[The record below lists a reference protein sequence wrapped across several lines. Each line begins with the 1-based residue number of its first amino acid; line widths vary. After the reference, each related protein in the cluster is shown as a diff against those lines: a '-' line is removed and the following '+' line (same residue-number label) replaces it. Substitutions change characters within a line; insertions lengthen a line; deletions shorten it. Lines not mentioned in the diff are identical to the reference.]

1 MRAGKVVKPE
11 GARAAGSEGRGG
23 DWARARMREEGPKA
37 ADRQAAGRLGKALA
51 GGAAWISPGRR
62 RVLRGLPRRPTRRPN
77 SPESANPTQ
86 APEYTGT
93 LHNPLCS
100 PSKGYPNPLRRRLV
114 ALFVEFI
121 LALLFAGTLLLTRKF
136 LIIKK
141 SGPFNYSL
149 QPIDELPPFLGMPDT
164 FPGRWEL
171 AFVPSKSV
179 VVKGII
185 ELMKRDLHYNFSV
198 QGFSSERD
206 FEEYVKQK
214 NNAKKVLVAIIFDH
228 EFQNSD
234 DPLPFKVKY
243 FLRFSS
249 FQRNKY
255 VGFLRTEGWQ
265 TGVLFP
271 PFPSLGPRS
280 ERNSNGGRPGYITEG
295 FLVMQHALDQAI
307 MKYYNHTATQKLFQ
321 DVTVFVQRFPYPEYS
336 HDYFFTF
343 FDIFTPL
350 VILFIFSMNHLTLI
364 QSIVWE
370 KEKRLKEYLLVSG
383 LSNWM
388 LWAAY
393 FFTFLSL
400 YSFIILLL
408 CMIFFVKIEPVP
420 VVQYSDPSLV
430 FVFLLCFAIA
440 TIFFSFMVSTFFN
453 KAHFAVS
460 VGGFIYFAT
469 YFPIVTV
476 STNFVQMTFTQ
487 KLASCL
493 SLNIAMALGTKF
505 LVKAEMEKI
514 GIKWSNIFSSPK
526 MENFDF
532 AHVLG
537 MFLFDAFLYGLVAWY
552 IEAVFPG
559 EYGVPKPW
567 NFFLLRSHWFGET
580 PEEKK
585 ETRQF
590 YETNGSKYFE
600 AEPANLVAGIQIK
613 HLCKEF
619 RVQNTTKIAVKDLSL
634 NLYVGQ
640 ITVLLGHNGA
650 GKSTT
655 LSILS
660 GLYPATS
667 GEVYING
674 YDISQQMVQIR
685 KNLGLCP
692 QQNLLFDYLTVSEH
706 LYFYCVVKGMP
717 RKARL
722 TEIDHMLA
730 AFNLLDKRNA
740 FSCSLSGGMKR
751 RLSMIIALIGGSKVV
766 ILDEPTSGM
775 DPASRRATW
784 DILQQYKQDR
794 TILLTTH
801 YMDEADFLGD
811 RIAIMVKGSLRCCGS
826 SVFLKKIYGVG
837 YHIVMVKEAH
847 CNVEEISKLLQ
858 YHIPTATLEKNV
870 NNEVSFV
877 LPKEYTHSFEDLF
890 TDLEKRRYEL
900 GISSFG
906 VSITTMEEVFF
917 RVSNLED
924 SQADIQATQTLP
936 PFVMS
941 EVSVKNQNRNMSSNC
956 STMNESPAIMFNT
969 GYSLYHQQFCA
980 LFIKRAMFSWR
991 NWKLI
996 LLQILALLGSFTF
1009 LSGANKFLHEKDEK
1023 ARQMDLDQYG
1033 QTIVPLSISGNSNL
1047 TLIFLKH
1054 LRSVLESHQ
1063 HTLKEVQGDL
1073 LKYLM
1078 ENEDCIHL
1086 CIVAFSIEVK
1096 TNKIILTG
1104 LFNNQAY
1111 HSPSLTLAILDNILL
1126 MTIAGSNA
1134 SITVFN
1140 KPQPHS
1146 EVKKRSETLS
1156 DGFQVALNIHFGM
1169 ALLISGF
1176 CLLTV
1181 TERVT
1186 KAKHI
1191 QFLSGVYVPVYWLSA
1206 LLWDFIIFFI
1216 TCCLLL
1222 VTFKFCQLDIYIMD
1236 YHFLD
1241 TMLIFTL
1248 YGWSAIPLMYLLSF
1262 LFTRSTS
1269 AYIKLVLFNYLSG
1282 IFSLL
1287 IDATLQFEVQHK
1299 MSRTTRAFILDSLL
1313 LFPNYNLAKC
1323 ISDYFT
1329 FYQIKKWCSGNKPP
1343 TYINCS
1349 KENTAKNIYS
1359 LEEKMI
1365 GKYVIMM
1372 SITGFICLLFI
1383 FFLDT
1388 NLWKL
1393 RTFFNQYIY
1402 FGIYK
1407 TFRKE
1412 KVSKELSGESDDE
1425 DVQNERQRILGQPQE
1440 FLDSTVLIKELTK
1453 IYFKYPVILAV
1464 KNISVTIQRGEC
1476 FGLLGFNGAG
1486 KTTTFKILTGEE
1498 TVTSGDVFIEHVSI
1512 TKSLQKVKS
1521 RVGYCPQSDALLE
1534 YMTGREIMIM
1544 CARLW
1549 GVSEPQIQ
1557 LYVNKW
1563 LSSMQLEPHADKLIR
1578 TYSGGTKRRLST
1590 AIALMGKTSVVLLD
1604 EPSTGMDPVAR
1615 RLLWDIVTW
1624 TRESG
1629 KAIII
1634 TSHRMEE
1641 CDAFCTRLAIM
1652 VQGKFLCLG
1661 SPQHLKNKF
1670 GNIYILKVKVKI
1682 DAQEDKLDG
1691 IKYFITLTFP
1701 GSVLKQENQGILTYY
1716 IPSKDNSWGKVFG
1729 ILEDAKEQF
1738 NLEDYSISQITLEQ
1752 IFLAFGT
1759 PENTEGD
1766 YKERVN
1772 DAKCPPHLLRAAAR

>member
-1 MRAGKVVKPE
+1 MDFSWFYKF
-11 GARAAGSEGRGG
+11 
-23 DWARARMREEGPKA
+23 M
-37 ADRQAAGRLGKALA
+37 ALL
-51 GGAAWISPGRR
+51 WKNFI
-62 RVLRGLPRRPTRRPN
+62 L
-77 SPESANPTQ
+77 
-86 APEYTGT
+86 
-93 LHNPLCS
+93 
-100 PSKGYPNPLRRRLV
+100 KRRRLM
-114 ALFVEFI
+114 ALFMEFVLTLI
-121 LALLFAGTLLLTRKF
+121 FAGTLLLTRKL
-136 LIIKK
+136 LIIRNY
-141 SGPFNYSL
+141 GPFNYSL
-149 QPIDELPPFLGMPDT
+149 QPVDELPAFLEVPMI
-164 FPGRWEL
+164 FPGAWEL

-179 VVKGII
+179 VVKGIV
-185 ELMKRDLHYNFSV
+185 ELVKRDLQYNFSV
-198 QGFSSERD
+198 QGFSSERK
-206 FEEYVKQK
+206 FEEYVKQE
-214 NNAKKVLVAIIFDH
+214 NNSKKVLVGIIFDH
-228 EFQNSD
+228 KFQNSN

-243 FLRFSS
+243 SLRFSG

-255 VGFLRTEGWQ
+255 VSFFRTGGWE

-271 PFPSLGPRS
+271 TFPSLGPRS
-280 ERNSNGGRPGYITEG
+280 ERNSNGGPPGYITEG
-295 FLVMQHALDQAI
+295 FLVMQHALDRAI
-307 MKYYNHTATQKLFQ
+307 MKYYNHTATRKLFQ
-321 DVTVFVQRFPYPEYS
+321 DVTVFVQRFPYPAYS

-343 FDIFTPL
+343 FGIFIPL
-350 VILFIFSMNHLTLI
+350 VILFIFSMNHLTLT
-364 QSIVWE
+364 QAIVWE
-370 KEKRLKEYLLVSG
+370 KENRLKEYLLMIG
-383 LSNWM
+383 LNNWM
-388 LWAAY
+388 LWAAC

-400 YSFIILLL
+400 YSVIILLM
-408 CMIFFVKIEPVP
+408 CMIFFVKIDPAP
-420 VVQYSDPSLV
+420 IIQYSDPSLI
-430 FVFLLCFAIA
+430 FIFLLCFAIA

-469 YFPIVTV
+469 YFPFATI
-476 STNFVQMTFTQ
+476 STNFGQMTFTQ

-493 SLNIAMALGTKF
+493 SSNIAMALGTKF

-514 GIKWSNIFSSPK
+514 GIKWSNIISPPK
-526 MENFDF
+526 MEDFDF
-532 AHVLG
+532 IHVLG

-559 EYGVPKPW
+559 EYGIPKPW

-580 PEEKK
+580 PERKK

-590 YETNGSKYFE
+590 YETNESKYFE
-600 AEPANLVAGIQIK
+600 AEPTNLVAGIQIK
-613 HLCKEF
+613 HLYKEF
-619 RVQNTTKIAVKDLSL
+619 QVQNTTKIALKDLSL
-634 NLYVGQ
+634 NLYMGQ

-667 GEVYING
+667 GEAYING
-674 YDISQQMVQIR
+674 YNISQQMVHIR
-685 KNLGLCP
+685 KSLGVCP

-706 LYFYCVVKGMP
+706 LYFYCVVKGIP
-717 RKARL
+717 QKTRL
-722 TEIDHMLA
+722 METDHMLA
-730 AFNLLDKRNA
+730 AFNLLDKHNA
-740 FSCSLSGGMKR
+740 FSHSLSGGMKR

-784 DILQQYKQDR
+784 EVLQQYKENR

-801 YMDEADFLGD
+801 YMDEADILGD

-826 SVFLKKIYGVG
+826 SVFLKRIYGVG

-847 CNVEEISKLLQ
+847 CNVEEIFKLLQ
-858 YHIPTATLEKNV
+858 YYIPTATLEKNV
-870 NNEVSFV
+870 SNEVSFI
-877 LPKEYTHSFEDLF
+877 LPKEYTHSFEALF

-900 GISSFG
+900 GIASFG
-906 VSITTMEEVFF
+906 ASVTTMEEVFF
-917 RVSNLED
+917 RVSNMED
-924 SQADIQATQTLP
+924 SQTDIQATQTLP
-936 PFVMS
+936 LSVMS
-941 EVSVKNQNRNMSSNC
+941 EVSIKNQNRNMSNNKRADYS
-956 STMNESPAIMFNT
+956 SMNENPAIMFNT
-969 GYSLYHQQFCA
+969 GYSLYHQQFWA
-980 LFIKRAMFSWR
+980 MFIKRAMFSWR

-996 LLQILALLGSFTF
+996 LLQMLALLGSFIF
-1009 LSGANKFLHEKDEK
+1009 LSEADKLSYNINEK
-1023 ARQMDLDQYG
+1023 AREMNLDQYG
-1033 QTIVPLSISGNSNL
+1033 RTIVPLYISGNSSL
-1047 TLIFLKH
+1047 ALIFLKH
-1054 LRSVLESHQ
+1054 LRSILESDK

-1096 TNKIILTG
+1096 TNKIILTA

-1111 HSPSLTLAILDNILL
+1111 HSPSLALAILDNILF
-1126 MTIAGSNA
+1126 MTVAGSNA
-1134 SITVFN
+1134 SITIFN
-1140 KPQPHS
+1140 KPQPYS
-1146 EVKKRSETLS
+1146 KPKKQSGTLS
-1156 DGFQVALNIHFGM
+1156 DGLQVALNLHFGM
-1169 ALLISGF
+1169 TLLISGF

-1181 TERVT
+1181 TEQVT

-1191 QFLSGVYVPVYWLSA
+1191 QFLSGVYIPVYWLSA
-1206 LLWDFIIFFI
+1206 LLWDFILFFI

-1222 VTFKFCQLDIYIMD
+1222 GAFKFCQLDIYITD

-1241 TMLIFTL
+1241 TMLIFML

-1262 LFTRSTS
+1262 LFTKSTS

-1282 IFSLL
+1282 IFSTL
-1287 IDATLQFEVQHK
+1287 IDATLQFGKEVQHRI
-1299 MSRTTRAFILDSLL
+1299 SRATRDFILNSLL
-1313 LFPNYNLAKC
+1313 FFPNYNLAKC
-1323 ISDYFT
+1323 INDYFT

-1343 TYINCS
+1343 VYLNCS
-1349 KENTAKNIYS
+1349 TENIAKNVYS

-1365 GKYVIMM
+1365 GKYMIIM
-1372 SITGFICLLFI
+1372 SIIGFIYLLFL

-1388 NLWKL
+1388 TLWKL
-1393 RTFFNQYIY
+1393 RTFFNQYVY

-1407 TFRKE
+1407 TFKKR

-1425 DVQNERQRILGQPQE
+1425 DVQNERQRILGQPQKE
-1440 FLDSTVLIKELTK
+1440 LDSTVLIKELTK
-1453 IYFKYPVILAV
+1453 IYFKYPVVLAV

-1498 TVTSGDVFIEHVSI
+1498 TVTTGDVFIEHFSI

-1544 CARLW
+1544 YARSW

-1557 LYVNKW
+1557 LYVNRW
-1563 LSSMQLEPHADKLIR
+1563 LSSMQLEPHADKLIG

-1590 AIALMGKTSVVLLD
+1590 AIALMGKSSVILLD
-1604 EPSTGMDPVAR
+1604 EPSAGMDPEAR
-1615 RLLWDIVTW
+1615 RLLWDAVTR

-1670 GNIYILKVKVKI
+1670 GNIYILKVKVKN
-1682 DAQEDKLDG
+1682 DVQDKLEDL
-1691 IKYFITLTFP
+1691 KYFITLTFP
-1701 GSVLKQENQGILTYY
+1701 GSALKQENQGILTYY
-1716 IPSKDNSWGKVFG
+1716 IPSKDSSWGKVFG
-1729 ILEDAKEQF
+1729 ILEEAKEQF
-1738 NLEDYSISQITLEQ
+1738 HLEDYSISQITLEQ
-1752 IFLAFGT
+1752 VFLNFAN

-1766 YKERVN
+1766 YNEKKERRRRNEGERETECSFSGLVRAHGVSHQPHEKSDHSRDSWADEQTSRDN
-1772 DAKCPPHLLRAAAR
+1772 CCPVARQKEFMKLLYFDMFVQSFCILNWIL

>member
-1 MRAGKVVKPE
+1 MDFLWFYKFVALLWKNFILKR
-11 GARAAGSEGRGG
+11 
-23 DWARARMREEGPKA
+23 
-37 ADRQAAGRLGKALA
+37 RQ
-51 GGAAWISPGRR
+51 
-62 RVLRGLPRRPTRRPN
+62 
-77 SPESANPTQ
+77 
-86 APEYTGT
+86 
-93 LHNPLCS
+93 
-100 PSKGYPNPLRRRLV
+100 LV
-114 ALFVEFI
+114 ALIVEII
-121 LALLFAGTLLLTRKF
+121 LTLLFASTLLLTRKS

-149 QPIDELPPFLGMPDT
+149 QPVDELPALLEMAIT
-164 FPGRWEL
+164 FPGQWEL

-179 VVKGII
+179 VVKNII
-185 ELMKRDLHYNFSV
+185 ELVKRDLHYNFSV

-206 FEEYVKQK
+206 FEKYVKQE
-214 NNAKKVLVAIIFDH
+214 NNSKKVLVAIIFDH
-228 EFQNSD
+228 EFQNSN

-255 VGFLRTEGWQ
+255 VTFFRTDGWE

-271 PFPSLGPRS
+271 PFPSAGPRS
-280 ERNSNGGRPGYITEG
+280 QSNSNGGQPGYITEG
-295 FLVMQHALDQAI
+295 FLAMQHAVDQAI

-343 FDIFTPL
+343 FGIVIPL

-370 KEKRLKEYLLVSG
+370 KEKRLKEYLLMIG

-400 YSFIILLL
+400 YSVIILLM
-408 CMIFFVKIEPVP
+408 CIIFFAKIEPVP
-420 VVQYSDPSLV
+420 VIQHSDPSLV

-469 YFPIVTV
+469 YFPFATV
-476 STNFVQMTFTQ
+476 STNFAQMTFTQ

-493 SLNIAMALGTKF
+493 SSNIAMALGTKF

-532 AHVLG
+532 THVLG

-590 YETNGSKYFE
+590 YETNESKYFE
-600 AEPANLVAGIQIK
+600 AEPTDLVAGIQIK

-619 RVQNTTKIAVKDLSL
+619 RVQNTTKIAIKDLSL

-667 GEVYING
+667 GEAYING

-685 KNLGLCP
+685 KSLGLCP
-692 QQNLLFDYLTVSEH
+692 QQNLLFNYLTVSEH
-706 LYFYCVVKGMP
+706 LYFYCVVKGIP
-717 RKARL
+717 RKTRL
-722 TEIDHMLA
+722 LEIDHMLA
-730 AFNLLDKRNA
+730 AFNLLDKRNE

-751 RLSMIIALIGGSKVV
+751 RLSMIIALLGGSKVV

-784 DILQQYKQDR
+784 DVLQQYKQDR

-811 RIAIMVKGSLRCCGS
+811 RIAIMVEGSLRCCGS

-858 YHIPTATLEKNV
+858 YYIPTATLEKNV
-870 NNEVSFV
+870 NKEVSFI
-877 LPKEYTHSFEDLF
+877 LPKEYTHSFEALF
-890 TDLEKRRYEL
+890 TDLEKRQYDL
-900 GISSFG
+900 GIASFG
-906 VSITTMEEVFF
+906 ASITTMEEVFF

-924 SQADIQATQTLP
+924 SQTGIQATQTP
-936 PFVMS
+936 PPSVMS
-941 EVSVKNQNRNMSSNC
+941 EVSVKNQNWSMPSNF
-956 STMNESPAIMFNT
+956 STMNEIPAIMFNT
-969 GYSLYHQQFCA
+969 GYSLYHQQFRA

-1009 LSGANKFLHEKDEK
+1009 LSKADKFLHNNDEK
-1023 ARQMDLDQYG
+1023 PRQMDLDQYG
-1033 QTIVPLSISGNSNL
+1033 RTIVPFSVSGNSNL

-1054 LRSVLESHQ
+1054 LRSMLESHK

-1140 KPQPHS
+1140 KPQPHFKD
-1146 EVKKRSETLS
+1146 KKQSGTLS
-1156 DGFQVALNIHFGM
+1156 DGVQVALYIHFGM

-1176 CLLTV
+1176 SLLTV

-1191 QFLSGVYVPVYWLSA
+1191 QLLSGVSVPVYWFSA

-1222 VTFKFCQLDIYIMD
+1222 GAFKFCQLDIYITD
-1236 YHFLD
+1236 YRFLD
-1241 TMLIFTL
+1241 TMLIFML
-1248 YGWSAIPLMYLLSF
+1248 YGWSAIPLTYLLSF

-1287 IDATLQFEVQHK
+1287 IDVTLQFEVQHK
-1299 MSRTTRAFILDSLL
+1299 MSKTTRAFILNSLL

-1329 FYQIKKWCSGNKPP
+1329 FHLIKKWCSGNKPP
-1343 TYINCS
+1343 IYLNCS
-1349 KENTAKNIYS
+1349 KERTAKNIYS

-1365 GKYVIMM
+1365 GKYMIIM
-1372 SITGFICLLFI
+1372 SITGYICLLFI

-1388 NLWKL
+1388 TLWKI

-1407 TFRKE
+1407 TFRKG

-1425 DVQNERQRILGQPQE
+1425 DIQNERQRILGQPQGL
-1440 FLDSTVLIKELTK
+1440 LDSPVIIKELTK

-1476 FGLLGFNGAG
+1476 FALLGFNGAG

-1498 TVTSGDVFIEHVSI
+1498 TVTSGDVFIEHFSI
-1512 TKSLQKVKS
+1512 TKSLPKVKS
-1521 RVGYCPQSDALLE
+1521 RVGYCPQYDALLE

-1557 LYVNKW
+1557 LYVNRW
-1563 LSSMQLEPHADKLIR
+1563 LSSMQLEAHADKLIR

-1590 AIALMGKTSVVLLD
+1590 AIALMGKTSVILLD

-1615 RLLWDIVTW
+1615 HLLWNAVTW
-1624 TRESG
+1624 TCESG

-1634 TSHRMEE
+1634 TSHRLEE

-1682 DAQEDKLDG
+1682 DAQKGKLDG
-1691 IKYFITLTFP
+1691 LKYFITLTFP
-1701 GSVLKQENQGILTYY
+1701 DSVLKQENQGILTYY
-1716 IPSKDNSWGKVFG
+1716 IPSKDKSWGKVFG

-1752 IFLAFGT
+1752 IFLAFAS
-1759 PENTEGD
+1759 PENTEEG
-1766 YKERVN
+1766 K
-1772 DAKCPPHLLRAAAR
+1772 KKK

>member
-1 MRAGKVVKPE
+1 MDFLWCYKF
-11 GARAAGSEGRGG
+11 
-23 DWARARMREEGPKA
+23 M
-37 ADRQAAGRLGKALA
+37 
-51 GGAAWISPGRR
+51 
-62 RVLRGLPRRPTRRPN
+62 GLLWKN
-77 SPESANPTQ
+77 FI
-86 APEYTGT
+86 
-93 LHNPLCS
+93 L
-100 PSKGYPNPLRRRLV
+100 KRRRLV

-393 FFTFLSL
+393 FFTFLAL

-408 CMIFFVKIEPVP
+408 CMIFFIEPVP
-420 VVQYSDPSLV
+420 VIQYSDPSLV

-453 KAHFAVS
+453 K
-460 VGGFIYFAT
+460 
-469 YFPIVTV
+469 
-476 STNFVQMTFTQ
+476 
-487 KLASCL
+487 
-493 SLNIAMALGTKF
+493 
-505 LVKAEMEKI
+505 EI

-567 NFFLLRSHWFGET
+567 NFFLLVSSNASVTERGHS
-580 PEEKK
+580 P
-585 ETRQF
+585 
-590 YETNGSKYFE
+590 YEHYFE

-674 YDISQQMVQIR
+674 YDVSQQMVQIR

-1146 EVKKRSETLS
+1146 EVKKRN
-1156 DGFQVALNIHFGM
+1156 GFQVALNIHFGM

-1287 IDATLQFEVQHK
+1287 IDATLQFGK
-1299 MSRTTRAFILDSLL
+1299 DKGFTKFLL
-1313 LFPNYNLAKC
+1313 TQKSP
-1323 ISDYFT
+1323 
-1329 FYQIKKWCSGNKPP
+1329 
-1343 TYINCS
+1343 
-1349 KENTAKNIYS
+1349 
-1359 LEEKMI
+1359 
-1365 GKYVIMM
+1365 
-1372 SITGFICLLFI
+1372 
-1383 FFLDT
+1383 
-1388 NLWKL
+1388 
-1393 RTFFNQYIY
+1393 
-1402 FGIYK
+1402 
-1407 TFRKE
+1407 E

-1453 IYFKYPVILAV
+1453 VTSFTVILAV

-1498 TVTSGDVFIEHVSI
+1498 TVTSGDVFIEHVSN
-1512 TKSLQKVKS
+1512 SRNQVKS

-1615 RLLWDIVTW
+1615 RLLWDVVTW

-1682 DAQEDKLDG
+1682 DEQEDKLDG

-1766 YKERVN
+1766 YKERYHEIHSQPVTLMSSLVYSVYTWT
-1772 DAKCPPHLLRAAAR
+1772 HRGTLLCVCISWYKYIYIIKSLPKRNIHHSFVDLHEWPMYTACANLKTFSENPVHFPRNIKEHH

>member
-1 MRAGKVVKPE
+1 
-11 GARAAGSEGRGG
+11 
-23 DWARARMREEGPKA
+23 
-37 ADRQAAGRLGKALA
+37 
-51 GGAAWISPGRR
+51 
-62 RVLRGLPRRPTRRPN
+62 
-77 SPESANPTQ
+77 
-86 APEYTGT
+86 
-93 LHNPLCS
+93 
-100 PSKGYPNPLRRRLV
+100 
-114 ALFVEFI
+114 
-121 LALLFAGTLLLTRKF
+121 
-136 LIIKK
+136 
-141 SGPFNYSL
+141 
-149 QPIDELPPFLGMPDT
+149 
-164 FPGRWEL
+164 
-171 AFVPSKSV
+171 
-179 VVKGII
+179 
-185 ELMKRDLHYNFSV
+185 
-198 QGFSSERD
+198 
-206 FEEYVKQK
+206 
-214 NNAKKVLVAIIFDH
+214 
-228 EFQNSD
+228 
-234 DPLPFKVKY
+234 
-243 FLRFSS
+243 
-249 FQRNKY
+249 
-255 VGFLRTEGWQ
+255 
-265 TGVLFP
+265 
-271 PFPSLGPRS
+271 
-280 ERNSNGGRPGYITEG
+280 GYITEG

-336 HDYFFTF
+336 HDYFFTI

-408 CMIFFVKIEPVP
+408 CMIFFVKAKPVP
-420 VVQYSDPSLV
+420 VIQYSDPSLV

-453 KAHFAVS
+453 KE
-460 VGGFIYFAT
+460 T
-469 YFPIVTV
+469 
-476 STNFVQMTFTQ
+476 
-487 KLASCL
+487 
-493 SLNIAMALGTKF
+493 
-505 LVKAEMEKI
+505 

-537 MFLFDAFLYGLVAWY
+537 MFLFDAFIYGLVAWY

-580 PEEKK
+580 TEEKK

-600 AEPANLVAGIQIK
+600 AEPTNLVAGIQIK

-674 YDISQQMVQIR
+674 YDVSQQMVQIR

-858 YHIPTATLEKNV
+858 DHIPTATLEKNV

-924 SQADIQATQTLP
+924 SQTDIQATQTLP

-1047 TLIFLKH
+1047 TLIFRKH

-1063 HTLKEVQGDL
+1063 HTVKEVQGDL

-1146 EVKKRSETLS
+1146 KVKKRNETLS

-1222 VTFKFCQLDIYIMD
+1222 GAFKFCQLDIYIMD

-1287 IDATLQFEVQHK
+1287 IDATLQFGKEVQHK
-1299 MSRTTRAFILDSLL
+1299 MSITTRAFILDSLL
-1313 LFPNYNLAKC
+1313 FFPNYNLAKC

-1407 TFRKE
+1407 TFRKG

-1464 KNISVTIQRGEC
+1464 KNISVIIQRGEC

-1615 RLLWDIVTW
+1615 RLLWDVVTW
-1624 TRESG
+1624 TRERG

-1661 SPQHLKNKF
+1661 SPQQLKNKF

-1701 GSVLKQENQGILTYY
+1701 G
-1716 IPSKDNSWGKVFG
+1716 
-1729 ILEDAKEQF
+1729 
-1738 NLEDYSISQITLEQ
+1738 
-1752 IFLAFGT
+1752 
-1759 PENTEGD
+1759 
-1766 YKERVN
+1766 
-1772 DAKCPPHLLRAAAR
+1772 

>member
-1 MRAGKVVKPE
+1 MDFLWCYKF
-11 GARAAGSEGRGG
+11 
-23 DWARARMREEGPKA
+23 M
-37 ADRQAAGRLGKALA
+37 
-51 GGAAWISPGRR
+51 
-62 RVLRGLPRRPTRRPN
+62 GLLWKN
-77 SPESANPTQ
+77 FI
-86 APEYTGT
+86 
-93 LHNPLCS
+93 L
-100 PSKGYPNPLRRRLV
+100 KRRRLV

-179 VVKGII
+179 VKFFI
-185 ELMKRDLHYNFSV
+185 DLRYQPF

-393 FFTFLSL
+393 FFTFLAL

-408 CMIFFVKIEPVP
+408 FI
-420 VVQYSDPSLV
+420 QYSDPSLV

-567 NFFLLRSHWFGET
+567 NFFLLVSSNASVTERGHS
-580 PEEKK
+580 P
-585 ETRQF
+585 
-590 YETNGSKYFE
+590 YEHYFE

-674 YDISQQMVQIR
+674 YDVSQQMVQIR

-917 RVSNLED
+917 R
-924 SQADIQATQTLP
+924 
-936 PFVMS
+936 
-941 EVSVKNQNRNMSSNC
+941 
-956 STMNESPAIMFNT
+956 
-969 GYSLYHQQFCA
+969 
-980 LFIKRAMFSWR
+980 
-991 NWKLI
+991 
-996 LLQILALLGSFTF
+996 
-1009 LSGANKFLHEKDEK
+1009 
-1023 ARQMDLDQYG
+1023 
-1033 QTIVPLSISGNSNL
+1033 
-1047 TLIFLKH
+1047 
-1054 LRSVLESHQ
+1054 
-1063 HTLKEVQGDL
+1063 
-1073 LKYLM
+1073 
-1078 ENEDCIHL
+1078 
-1086 CIVAFSIEVK
+1086 
-1096 TNKIILTG
+1096 
-1104 LFNNQAY
+1104 
-1111 HSPSLTLAILDNILL
+1111 
-1126 MTIAGSNA
+1126 
-1134 SITVFN
+1134 
-1140 KPQPHS
+1140 
-1146 EVKKRSETLS
+1146 LS

-1222 VTFKFCQLDIYIMD
+1222 VSGAFKFCQLDIYIMD

-1287 IDATLQFEVQHK
+1287 IDATLQFGKDKGFTKFLLTQK
-1299 MSRTTRAFILDSLL
+1299 SPSLFMVL
-1313 LFPNYNLAKC
+1313 VFCIKISLFLSQSPSPSLSLC
-1323 ISDYFT
+1323 LPFSD
-1329 FYQIKKWCSGNKPP
+1329 
-1343 TYINCS
+1343 
-1349 KENTAKNIYS
+1349 TAKNIYS

-1407 TFRKE
+1407 TFR
-1412 KVSKELSGESDDE
+1412 
-1425 DVQNERQRILGQPQE
+1425 
-1440 FLDSTVLIKELTK
+1440 
-1453 IYFKYPVILAV
+1453 KYPVILAV

-1615 RLLWDIVTW
+1615 RLLWDVVTW

-1682 DAQEDKLDG
+1682 DEQEDKLDG

-1752 IFLAFGT
+1752 IFLSAFSSAETKDGKGF
-1759 PENTEGD
+1759 ED
-1766 YKERVN
+1766 
-1772 DAKCPPHLLRAAAR
+1772 

>member
-1 MRAGKVVKPE
+1 MDFLWCYKF
-11 GARAAGSEGRGG
+11 
-23 DWARARMREEGPKA
+23 M
-37 ADRQAAGRLGKALA
+37 
-51 GGAAWISPGRR
+51 
-62 RVLRGLPRRPTRRPN
+62 GLLWKN
-77 SPESANPTQ
+77 FI
-86 APEYTGT
+86 
-93 LHNPLCS
+93 L
-100 PSKGYPNPLRRRLV
+100 KRRRLV

-179 VVKGII
+179 VQRTHLISF
-185 ELMKRDLHYNFSV
+185 LSAV

-336 HDYFFTF
+336 HDYFFTI

-408 CMIFFVKIEPVP
+408 FI
-420 VVQYSDPSLV
+420 QYSDPSLV

-476 STNFVQMTFTQ
+476 STNFAQMTFTQ

-505 LVKAEMEKI
+505 LVKAEMEKT

-537 MFLFDAFLYGLVAWY
+537 MFLFDAFIYGLVAWY

-567 NFFLLRSHWFGET
+567 NFFLLVSSNASVTERGHR
-580 PEEKK
+580 P
-585 ETRQF
+585 
-590 YETNGSKYFE
+590 YEHVFKYFE
-600 AEPANLVAGIQIK
+600 AEPTNLVAGIQIK

-674 YDISQQMVQIR
+674 YDVSQQMVQIR

-858 YHIPTATLEKNV
+858 DHIPTATLEKNV

-877 LPKEYTHSFEDLF
+877 LPKEYTHRRMPHL
-890 TDLEKRRYEL
+890 TKITLVVALEANMT
-900 GISSFG
+900 G
-906 VSITTMEEVFF
+906 
-917 RVSNLED
+917 
-924 SQADIQATQTLP
+924 TQ
-936 PFVMS
+936 S
-941 EVSVKNQNRNMSSNC
+941 
-956 STMNESPAIMFNT
+956 
-969 GYSLYHQQFCA
+969 
-980 LFIKRAMFSWR
+980 
-991 NWKLI
+991 
-996 LLQILALLGSFTF
+996 
-1009 LSGANKFLHEKDEK
+1009 
-1023 ARQMDLDQYG
+1023 
-1033 QTIVPLSISGNSNL
+1033 
-1047 TLIFLKH
+1047 
-1054 LRSVLESHQ
+1054 
-1063 HTLKEVQGDL
+1063 DL

-1146 EVKKRSETLS
+1146 KVKKRNETLS

-1222 VTFKFCQLDIYIMD
+1222 VSVRYGFLRA
-1236 YHFLD
+1236 HFPSVPP
-1241 TMLIFTL
+1241 
-1248 YGWSAIPLMYLLSF
+1248 GEF
-1262 LFTRSTS
+1262 LFSNSVTQNVTIFGNRSLFMVLVFC
-1269 AYIKLVLFNYLSG
+1269 IKISLFLNLPLPLSLSLP
-1282 IFSLL
+1282 FS
-1287 IDATLQFEVQHK
+1287 D
-1299 MSRTTRAFILDSLL
+1299 
-1313 LFPNYNLAKC
+1313 
-1323 ISDYFT
+1323 
-1329 FYQIKKWCSGNKPP
+1329 
-1343 TYINCS
+1343 
-1349 KENTAKNIYS
+1349 TAKNIYS

-1407 TFRKE
+1407 TFRK
-1412 KVSKELSGESDDE
+1412 
-1425 DVQNERQRILGQPQE
+1425 
-1440 FLDSTVLIKELTK
+1440 
-1453 IYFKYPVILAV
+1453 YPVILAV
-1464 KNISVTIQRGEC
+1464 KNISVIIQRGEC

-1615 RLLWDIVTW
+1615 RLLWDVVTW
-1624 TRESG
+1624 TRERG

-1661 SPQHLKNKF
+1661 SPQQLKNKF

-1729 ILEDAKEQF
+1729 ILEDAKDQF

-1759 PENTEGD
+1759 PENTEDGLF
-1766 YKERVN
+1766 KVFIFSVGFCE
-1772 DAKCPPHLLRAAAR
+1772 

>member
-1 MRAGKVVKPE
+1 M
-11 GARAAGSEGRGG
+11 
-23 DWARARMREEGPKA
+23 
-37 ADRQAAGRLGKALA
+37 
-51 GGAAWISPGRR
+51 
-62 RVLRGLPRRPTRRPN
+62 
-77 SPESANPTQ
+77 
-86 APEYTGT
+86 
-93 LHNPLCS
+93 
-100 PSKGYPNPLRRRLV
+100 V
-114 ALFVEFI
+114 ALIVEFI
-121 LALLFAGTLLLTRKF
+121 LTLLFASTLLLTRKS

-149 QPIDELPPFLGMPDT
+149 QPVDELPALLEMAIT
-164 FPGRWEL
+164 FPGQWEL

-179 VVKGII
+179 VVKNII
-185 ELMKRDLHYNFSV
+185 ELQRIMVALKLRV
-198 QGFSSERD
+198 IQGFSSERD
-206 FEEYVKQK
+206 FEKYVKQEK
-214 NNAKKVLVAIIFDH
+214 NSKKVLVAIIFDH
-228 EFQNSD
+228 EFQNSN

-255 VGFLRTEGWQ
+255 VTFFRTDGWE

-271 PFPSLGPRS
+271 PFPSAGPRS
-280 ERNSNGGRPGYITEG
+280 QSNSNGGQPGYITEG
-295 FLVMQHALDQAI
+295 FLAMQHAVDQAI

-343 FDIFTPL
+343 FGIVIPL

-370 KEKRLKEYLLVSG
+370 KEKRLKEYLLMIG

-388 LWAAY
+388 FWAAY

-400 YSFIILLL
+400 YSVIILLM
-408 CMIFFVKIEPVP
+408 CIIFFAKAKPVP
-420 VVQYSDPSLV
+420 VIQHSDPSLV

-453 KAHFAVS
+453 KAYFAVS

-469 YFPIVTV
+469 YFPFATV
-476 STNFVQMTFTQ
+476 STNFAQMTFTQ

-493 SLNIAMALGTKF
+493 SSNIAMALGTKF

-532 AHVLG
+532 THVLG

-567 NFFLLRSHWFGET
+567 NFFL
-580 PEEKK
+580 
-585 ETRQF
+585 QF
-590 YETNGSKYFE
+590 YETNESKYFE
-600 AEPANLVAGIQIK
+600 AEPTDLVAGIQIK

-619 RVQNTTKIAVKDLSL
+619 RVQNTTKIAIKDLSL

-667 GEVYING
+667 GEAYING

-685 KNLGLCP
+685 KSLGLCP
-692 QQNLLFDYLTVSEH
+692 QQNLLFNYLTVSEH
-706 LYFYCVVKGMP
+706 LYFYCVVKGIP
-717 RKARL
+717 RKTRL
-722 TEIDHMLA
+722 LEIDHMLA
-730 AFNLLDKRNA
+730 AFNLLDKRNE

-751 RLSMIIALIGGSKVV
+751 RLSMIIALLGGSKVV

-784 DILQQYKQDR
+784 DVLQQYKQDR

-811 RIAIMVKGSLRCCGS
+811 RIAIMVEGSLRCCGS

-858 YHIPTATLEKNV
+858 YYIPTATLEKNV
-870 NNEVSFV
+870 NKEVSFI
-877 LPKEYTHSFEDLF
+877 LPKEYTRSFEALF
-890 TDLEKRRYEL
+890 TDLEKRQYDL
-900 GISSFG
+900 GIASFG
-906 VSITTMEEVFF
+906 ASITTMEEVFF

-924 SQADIQATQTLP
+924 SQTGIQATQTP
-936 PFVMS
+936 PPSVMS
-941 EVSVKNQNRNMSSNC
+941 EVSVKNQNWSMPSNF
-956 STMNESPAIMFNT
+956 STMNEIPAIMFNT
-969 GYSLYHQQFCA
+969 GYSLYHQQFRA

-1009 LSGANKFLHEKDEK
+1009 LSKADKFLHNNDEK
-1023 ARQMDLDQYG
+1023 PRQMDLDQYG
-1033 QTIVPLSISGNSNL
+1033 RTIVPFSVSGNSDL

-1054 LRSVLESHQ
+1054 LRSMLESHK

-1073 LKYLM
+1073 SKYLM

-1140 KPQPHS
+1140 KPQPHFKD
-1146 EVKKRSETLS
+1146 KKQSGTLS
-1156 DGFQVALNIHFGM
+1156 DGVQVALYIHFGM

-1176 CLLTV
+1176 SLLTV

-1191 QFLSGVYVPVYWLSA
+1191 QLLSGVSVPVYWLSA

-1222 VTFKFCQLDIYIMD
+1222 VSVRYN
-1236 YHFLD
+1236 YRFLD
-1241 TMLIFTL
+1241 TMLIFML
-1248 YGWSAIPLMYLLSF
+1248 YGWSAIPLTYLLSF

-1287 IDATLQFEVQHK
+1287 IDVTLQFGK
-1299 MSRTTRAFILDSLL
+1299 GKGFTNPCLWCIKIA
-1313 LFPNYNLAKC
+1313 LFQYTPLPP
-1323 ISDYFT
+1323 F
-1329 FYQIKKWCSGNKPP
+1329 SG
-1343 TYINCS
+1343 
-1349 KENTAKNIYS
+1349 TAKNIYS

-1365 GKYVIMM
+1365 GKYMIIM
-1372 SITGFICLLFI
+1372 SITGYICLLFI

-1388 NLWKL
+1388 TLWKI

-1407 TFRKE
+1407 TFRK
-1412 KVSKELSGESDDE
+1412 VS
-1425 DVQNERQRILGQPQE
+1425 N
-1440 FLDSTVLIKELTK
+1440 
-1453 IYFKYPVILAV
+1453 YYPVILAV
-1464 KNISVTIQRGEC
+1464 RNISVTIQRGEC
-1476 FGLLGFNGAG
+1476 FALLGFNGAG

-1498 TVTSGDVFIEHVSI
+1498 TVTSGDVFIEHFSI
-1512 TKSLQKVKS
+1512 TKSLPKVKS
-1521 RVGYCPQSDALLE
+1521 RVGYCPQYDALLE

-1557 LYVNKW
+1557 LYVNRW
-1563 LSSMQLEPHADKLIR
+1563 LSSMQLEAHADKLIR

-1590 AIALMGKTSVVLLD
+1590 AIALMGKTSVILLD
-1604 EPSTGMDPVAR
+1604 EPSTGMDPIAR
-1615 RLLWDIVTW
+1615 HLLWNAVTW
-1624 TRESG
+1624 TCESG

-1634 TSHRMEE
+1634 TSHRLEE

-1682 DAQEDKLDG
+1682 DAQKGKLDG
-1691 IKYFITLTFP
+1691 LKYFITLTFP
-1701 GSVLKQENQGILTYY
+1701 DSVLKQENQGILTYY
-1716 IPSKDNSWGKVFG
+1716 IPSKDKSWGKVFG

-1738 NLEDYSISQITLEQ
+1738 DLEDYSISQITLEQ
-1752 IFLAFGT
+1752 IFLAFAS

-1766 YKERVN
+1766 YKEKV
-1772 DAKCPPHLLRAAAR
+1772 P

>member
-1 MRAGKVVKPE
+1 MDFSWVYQF
-11 GARAAGSEGRGG
+11 
-23 DWARARMREEGPKA
+23 M
-37 ADRQAAGRLGKALA
+37 ALL
-51 GGAAWISPGRR
+51 WKNFI
-62 RVLRGLPRRPTRRPN
+62 L
-77 SPESANPTQ
+77 
-86 APEYTGT
+86 
-93 LHNPLCS
+93 
-100 PSKGYPNPLRRRLV
+100 KRRRLV
-114 ALFVEFI
+114 ALFVEFT
-121 LALLFAGTLLLTRKF
+121 LTLLFAGTLLLTRKI
-136 LIIKK
+136 LTIKK
-141 SGPFNYSL
+141 YGPFNYSL
-149 QPIDELPPFLGMPDT
+149 QPIDKLPAFLGMPMI
-164 FPGRWEL
+164 FPGPWEL

-179 VVKGII
+179 VVKSIVDHV
-185 ELMKRDLHYNFSV
+185 KRDLHYNFTV

-206 FEEYVKQK
+206 FEEYVKQE
-214 NNAKKVLVAIIFDH
+214 NNSKKVLVAIIFDH

-234 DPLPFKVKY
+234 DPLPLKVKY
-243 FLRFSS
+243 YLRFSS

-255 VGFLRTEGWQ
+255 VSFVRTEGWE

-271 PFPSLGPRS
+271 TFPSLGPRS
-280 ERNSNGGRPGYITEG
+280 ERSSHGGSPGYITEG
-295 FLVMQHALDQAI
+295 FLAMQHAVDIAI
-307 MKYYNHTATQKLFQ
+307 MKYYNHKATQKLFRE
-321 DVTVFVQRFPYPEYS
+321 VAVFVQRFPYPAYS
-336 HDYFFTF
+336 HDYFYTF
-343 FDIFTPL
+343 FGIFIPL

-364 QSIVWE
+364 QAIVWE
-370 KEKRLKEYLLVSG
+370 KENRLKEYLLMIG
-383 LSNWM
+383 LRNWL

-400 YSFIILLL
+400 YSVIILLI
-408 CMIFFVKIEPVP
+408 CIIFFAKIEPVP
-420 VVQYSDPSLV
+420 VIQYSDPSLV

-440 TIFFSFMVSTFFN
+440 TMFFSFMVSTFFN
-453 KAHFAVS
+453 KVHFAVS
-460 VGGFIYFAT
+460 VGGFIYLVT
-469 YFPIVTV
+469 YFPVVTV
-476 STNFVQMTFTQ
+476 SINFAEMTFTQ

-493 SLNIAMALGTKF
+493 SSNIAMGLGTKF

-514 GIKWSNIFSSPK
+514 GIKWSNIFSPPK
-526 MENFDF
+526 MENFGF
-532 AHVLG
+532 AHILG

-567 NFFLLRSHWFGET
+567 NFFLLRSYWFGEA
-580 PEEKK
+580 PKGKK
-585 ETRQF
+585 ERRQF
-590 YETNGSKYFE
+590 YETNESKYFE
-600 AEPANLVAGIQIK
+600 AEPTNLVAGIQIK

-634 NLYVGQ
+634 NLYMGQ
-640 ITVLLGHNGA
+640 ITVLLGHSGA
-650 GKSTT
+650 GKSTI

-667 GEVYING
+667 GEAYVNG
-674 YDISQQMVQIR
+674 YDTSKQMVQIR
-685 KNLGLCP
+685 KSLGLCP

-706 LYFYCVVKGMP
+706 LYFYCLVKGIP
-717 RKARL
+717 RKTRL
-722 TEIDHMLA
+722 VEIDHMLST
-730 AFNLLDKRNA
+730 FNLLDKHNA
-740 FSCSLSGGMKR
+740 FSFSLSGGMKR
-751 RLSMIIALIGGSKVV
+751 RLSVIIALIGGSQVV

-775 DPASRRATW
+775 DPVSRRATW
-784 DILQQYKQDR
+784 DVLQQYKEDH

-801 YMDEADFLGD
+801 YMDEADILGD

-837 YHIVMVKEAH
+837 YHMVMVKETH
-847 CNVEEISKLLQ
+847 CNVEEILKFIQ
-858 YHIPTATLEKNV
+858 YHIPEATLEKNV
-870 NNEVSFV
+870 NNEISFL
-877 LPKEYTHSFEDLF
+877 LPKEYTHSFEALF

-900 GISSFG
+900 GIASFG
-906 VSITTMEEVFF
+906 ASVTTMEEVFF
-917 RVSNLED
+917 RVNNMED
-924 SQADIQATQTLP
+924 SQVDIPATQTP
-936 PFVMS
+936 PPSVMS
-941 EVSVKNQNRNMSSNC
+941 EVSVKNQNRDMSSNERAQC

-980 LFIKRAMFSWR
+980 MFIKRVLFSWR

-996 LLQILALLGSFTF
+996 LLQMLALLGSFTF
-1009 LSGANKFLHEKDEK
+1009 LSKAENFSHNNDEK
-1023 ARQMDLDQYG
+1023 ARQMDLNQYG

-1054 LRSVLESHQ
+1054 LRSMLESDK

-1111 HSPSLTLAILDNILL
+1111 HSPSLTLSILDNILL

-1134 SITVFN
+1134 SLIVSN
-1140 KPQPHS
+1140 KPQPYLRH
-1146 EVKKRSETLS
+1146 KKQSATLS
-1156 DGFQVALNIHFGM
+1156 NGLHVALNIHFGM

-1181 TERVT
+1181 TEQIT

-1222 VTFKFCQLDIYIMD
+1222 GAFKFCQLDIYIID

-1241 TMLIFTL
+1241 TMLIFML
-1248 YGWSAIPLMYLLSF
+1248 YGWSVIPLMYLLSF
-1262 LFTRSTS
+1262 LFTKSTS

-1282 IFSLL
+1282 IFSVL

-1299 MSRTTRAFILDSLL
+1299 MSKATRAFILNSLL
-1313 LFPNYNLAKC
+1313 FFPNYNLAKC
-1323 ISDYFT
+1323 IDDYFT
-1329 FYQIKKWCSGNKPP
+1329 FYQIKKWCSGNKLPV
-1343 TYINCS
+1343 YINCS
-1349 KENTAKNIYS
+1349 KENTAKNVYS

-1365 GKYVIMM
+1365 GKYMIVM
-1372 SITGFICLLFI
+1372 SITGFICLLLL

-1388 NLWKL
+1388 TLWKL
-1393 RTFFNQYIY
+1393 RTFLSQYVY

-1425 DVQNERQRILGQPQE
+1425 DVQNERQRILGQPRE
-1440 FLDSTVLIKELTK
+1440 LLNSAVLIKELTK

-1464 KNISVTIQRGEC
+1464 KNISVTIQKGEC

-1498 TVTSGDVFIEHVSI
+1498 TVTSGDVFLEQFSI
-1512 TKSLQKVKS
+1512 TKRLQKVKS
-1521 RVGYCPQSDALLE
+1521 RVGYCPQSEALLE

-1544 CARLW
+1544 YARLW
-1549 GVSEPQIQ
+1549 GISEPQIQ
-1557 LYVNKW
+1557 LYVNRW
-1563 LSSMQLEPHADKLIR
+1563 LSSMQLELHADKLII

-1590 AIALMGKTSVVLLD
+1590 AIALMGNTSVILLD
-1604 EPSTGMDPVAR
+1604 EPSTGMDPGAR
-1615 RLLWDIVTW
+1615 RLLWDAVTW

-1652 VQGKFLCLG
+1652 VEGKFMCLG
-1661 SPQHLKNKF
+1661 SPQHLKSKF
-1670 GNIYILKVKVKI
+1670 GNIYVLKIKVKI
-1682 DAQEDKLDG
+1682 DAQEDKLNDL
-1691 IKYFITLTFP
+1691 KFFITMTFP
-1701 GSVLKQENQGILTYY
+1701 GSVLKHENQGILNYY

-1729 ILEDAKEQF
+1729 ILEEAKEKF

-1752 IFLAFGT
+1752 VFLIFAN

-1766 YKERVN
+1766 YQEKV
-1772 DAKCPPHLLRAAAR
+1772 P

>member
-1 MRAGKVVKPE
+1 MDFLWCYKF
-11 GARAAGSEGRGG
+11 
-23 DWARARMREEGPKA
+23 M
-37 ADRQAAGRLGKALA
+37 
-51 GGAAWISPGRR
+51 
-62 RVLRGLPRRPTRRPN
+62 GLLWKN
-77 SPESANPTQ
+77 FI
-86 APEYTGT
+86 
-93 LHNPLCS
+93 L
-100 PSKGYPNPLRRRLV
+100 KRRRLV

-185 ELMKRDLHYNFSV
+185 ELMKRDLRYNFSV

-336 HDYFFTF
+336 HDYFFTI

-420 VVQYSDPSLV
+420 VIQYSDPSLV
-430 FVFLLCFAIA
+430 FVFLFLHVALIDL
-440 TIFFSFMVSTFFN
+440 IISFLFP
-453 KAHFAVS
+453 AHFAVS

-476 STNFVQMTFTQ
+476 STNFAQMTFTQ

-505 LVKAEMEKI
+505 LVKAEMEKT

-537 MFLFDAFLYGLVAWY
+537 MFLFDAFIYGLVAWY

-580 PEEKK
+580 TEEKK

-600 AEPANLVAGIQIK
+600 AEPTNLVAGIQIK

-674 YDISQQMVQIR
+674 YDVSQQMVQIR

-858 YHIPTATLEKNV
+858 DHIPTATLEKNV

-877 LPKEYTHSFEDLF
+877 LPKEYTH
-890 TDLEKRRYEL
+890 RYESREL
-900 GISSFG
+900 YMWIYVYYLCFFLCTMQYVPSLIP
-906 VSITTMEEVFF
+906 IT
-917 RVSNLED
+917 SL
-924 SQADIQATQTLP
+924 SQSPTPLP
-936 PFVMS
+936 S
-941 EVSVKNQNRNMSSNC
+941 E
-956 STMNESPAIMFNT
+956 
-969 GYSLYHQQFCA
+969 A
-980 LFIKRAMFSWR
+980 LS
-991 NWKLI
+991 
-996 LLQILALLGSFTF
+996 
-1009 LSGANKFLHEKDEK
+1009 
-1023 ARQMDLDQYG
+1023 
-1033 QTIVPLSISGNSNL
+1033 
-1047 TLIFLKH
+1047 
-1054 LRSVLESHQ
+1054 
-1063 HTLKEVQGDL
+1063 DL

-1146 EVKKRSETLS
+1146 KVKKRNETLS

-1222 VTFKFCQLDIYIMD
+1222 VSVRYGFLRA
-1236 YHFLD
+1236 HFPSVPP
-1241 TMLIFTL
+1241 
-1248 YGWSAIPLMYLLSF
+1248 GEF
-1262 LFTRSTS
+1262 LFSNSVTQNVTIFGNRSLFMVLVFC
-1269 AYIKLVLFNYLSG
+1269 IKISLFLNLPLPLSLSLP
-1282 IFSLL
+1282 FS
-1287 IDATLQFEVQHK
+1287 D
-1299 MSRTTRAFILDSLL
+1299 
-1313 LFPNYNLAKC
+1313 
-1323 ISDYFT
+1323 
-1329 FYQIKKWCSGNKPP
+1329 
-1343 TYINCS
+1343 
-1349 KENTAKNIYS
+1349 TAKNIYS

-1407 TFRKE
+1407 TFRKVMSE
-1412 KVSKELSGESDDE
+1412 ELSGESDDE

-1464 KNISVTIQRGEC
+1464 KNISVIIQRGEC

-1615 RLLWDIVTW
+1615 RLLWDVVTW
-1624 TRESG
+1624 TRERG

-1661 SPQHLKNKF
+1661 SPQQLKNKF

-1716 IPSKDNSWGKVFG
+1716 IPSKDNSWGKVM
-1729 ILEDAKEQF
+1729 
-1738 NLEDYSISQITLEQ
+1738 
-1752 IFLAFGT
+1752 
-1759 PENTEGD
+1759 
-1766 YKERVN
+1766 
-1772 DAKCPPHLLRAAAR
+1772 

>member
-1 MRAGKVVKPE
+1 MDFSWFYKF
-11 GARAAGSEGRGG
+11 
-23 DWARARMREEGPKA
+23 M
-37 ADRQAAGRLGKALA
+37 ALL
-51 GGAAWISPGRR
+51 WKNFI
-62 RVLRGLPRRPTRRPN
+62 L
-77 SPESANPTQ
+77 
-86 APEYTGT
+86 
-93 LHNPLCS
+93 
-100 PSKGYPNPLRRRLV
+100 KRRRLM
-114 ALFVEFI
+114 ALFMEFVLTLI
-121 LALLFAGTLLLTRKF
+121 FAGTLLLTRKL
-136 LIIKK
+136 LIIRNY
-141 SGPFNYSL
+141 GPFNYSL
-149 QPIDELPPFLGMPDT
+149 QPVDELPAFLEVPMI
-164 FPGRWEL
+164 FPGAWEL

-179 VVKGII
+179 VVKGIV
-185 ELMKRDLHYNFSV
+185 ELVKRDLQYNFSV
-198 QGFSSERD
+198 QGFSSERK
-206 FEEYVKQK
+206 FEEYVKQE
-214 NNAKKVLVAIIFDH
+214 NNSKKVLVGIIFDH
-228 EFQNSD
+228 KFQNSN

-243 FLRFSS
+243 SLRFSG

-255 VGFLRTEGWQ
+255 VSFFRTGGWE

-271 PFPSLGPRS
+271 TFPSLGPRS
-280 ERNSNGGRPGYITEG
+280 ERNSNGGPPGYITEG
-295 FLVMQHALDQAI
+295 FLVMQHALDRAI
-307 MKYYNHTATQKLFQ
+307 MKYYNHTATRKLFQ
-321 DVTVFVQRFPYPEYS
+321 DVTVFVQRFPYPAYS

-343 FDIFTPL
+343 FGIFIPL
-350 VILFIFSMNHLTLI
+350 VILFIFSMNHLTLT
-364 QSIVWE
+364 QAIVWE
-370 KEKRLKEYLLVSG
+370 KENRLKEYLLMIG
-383 LSNWM
+383 LNNWM
-388 LWAAY
+388 LWAAC

-400 YSFIILLL
+400 YSVIILLM
-408 CMIFFVKIEPVP
+408 CMIFFVKIDPAP
-420 VVQYSDPSLV
+420 IIQYSDPSLI
-430 FVFLLCFAIA
+430 FIFLLCFAIA

-469 YFPIVTV
+469 YFPFATI
-476 STNFVQMTFTQ
+476 STNFGQMTFTQ

-493 SLNIAMALGTKF
+493 SSNIAMALGTKF

-514 GIKWSNIFSSPK
+514 GIKWSNIISPPK
-526 MENFDF
+526 MEDFDF
-532 AHVLG
+532 IHVLG

-559 EYGVPKPW
+559 EYGIPKPW

-580 PEEKK
+580 PERKK

-590 YETNGSKYFE
+590 YETNESKYFE
-600 AEPANLVAGIQIK
+600 AEPTNLVAGIQIK
-613 HLCKEF
+613 HLYKEF
-619 RVQNTTKIAVKDLSL
+619 QVQNTTKIALKDLSL
-634 NLYVGQ
+634 NLYMGQ

-667 GEVYING
+667 GEAYING
-674 YDISQQMVQIR
+674 YNISQQMVHIR
-685 KNLGLCP
+685 KSLGVCP

-706 LYFYCVVKGMP
+706 LYFYCVVKGIP
-717 RKARL
+717 QKTRL
-722 TEIDHMLA
+722 METDHMLA
-730 AFNLLDKRNA
+730 AFNLLDKHNA
-740 FSCSLSGGMKR
+740 FSHSLSGGMKR

-784 DILQQYKQDR
+784 EVLQQYKENR

-801 YMDEADFLGD
+801 YMDEADILGD

-826 SVFLKKIYGVG
+826 SVFLKRIYGVG

-847 CNVEEISKLLQ
+847 CNVEEIFKLLQ
-858 YHIPTATLEKNV
+858 YYIPTATLEKNV
-870 NNEVSFV
+870 SNEVSFI
-877 LPKEYTHSFEDLF
+877 LPKEYTHSFEALF

-900 GISSFG
+900 GIASFG
-906 VSITTMEEVFF
+906 ASVTTMEEVFF
-917 RVSNLED
+917 RVSNMED
-924 SQADIQATQTLP
+924 SQTDIQATQTLP
-936 PFVMS
+936 LSVMS
-941 EVSVKNQNRNMSSNC
+941 EVSIKNQNRNMSNNKRADYS
-956 STMNESPAIMFNT
+956 SMNENPAIMFNT
-969 GYSLYHQQFCA
+969 GYSLYHQQFWA
-980 LFIKRAMFSWR
+980 MFIKRAMFSWR

-996 LLQILALLGSFTF
+996 LLQMLALLGSFIF
-1009 LSGANKFLHEKDEK
+1009 LSEADKLSYNINEK
-1023 ARQMDLDQYG
+1023 AREMNLDQYG
-1033 QTIVPLSISGNSNL
+1033 RTIVPLYISGNSSL
-1047 TLIFLKH
+1047 ALIILKH
-1054 LRSVLESHQ
+1054 LRSILESDK

-1096 TNKIILTG
+1096 TNKIILTA

-1111 HSPSLTLAILDNILL
+1111 HSPSLALAILDNILF
-1126 MTIAGSNA
+1126 MTVAGSNA
-1134 SITVFN
+1134 SITIFN
-1140 KPQPHS
+1140 KPQPYS
-1146 EVKKRSETLS
+1146 KPKKQSGTLS
-1156 DGFQVALNIHFGM
+1156 DGLQVALNLHFGM
-1169 ALLISGF
+1169 TLLISGF

-1181 TERVT
+1181 TEQVT

-1191 QFLSGVYVPVYWLSA
+1191 QFLSGVYIPVYWLSA
-1206 LLWDFIIFFI
+1206 LLWDFILFFI

-1222 VTFKFCQLDIYIMD
+1222 GAFKFCQLDIYITD

-1241 TMLIFTL
+1241 TMLIFML

-1262 LFTRSTS
+1262 LFTKSTS

-1282 IFSLL
+1282 IFSTL
-1287 IDATLQFEVQHK
+1287 IDATLQFGKEVQHRI
-1299 MSRTTRAFILDSLL
+1299 SRATRDFILNSLL
-1313 LFPNYNLAKC
+1313 FFPNYNLAKC
-1323 ISDYFT
+1323 INDYFT

-1343 TYINCS
+1343 VYLNCS
-1349 KENTAKNIYS
+1349 TENIAKNVYS

-1365 GKYVIMM
+1365 GKYMIIM
-1372 SITGFICLLFI
+1372 SIIGFIYLLFL

-1388 NLWKL
+1388 TLWKL
-1393 RTFFNQYIY
+1393 RTFFNQYVY

-1407 TFRKE
+1407 TFKKR

-1425 DVQNERQRILGQPQE
+1425 DVQNERQRILGQPQKE
-1440 FLDSTVLIKELTK
+1440 LDSTVLIKELTK
-1453 IYFKYPVILAV
+1453 IYFKYPVVLAV

-1498 TVTSGDVFIEHVSI
+1498 TVTTGDVFIEHFSI

-1544 CARLW
+1544 YARSW

-1557 LYVNKW
+1557 LYVNRW
-1563 LSSMQLEPHADKLIR
+1563 LSSMQLEPHADKLIG

-1590 AIALMGKTSVVLLD
+1590 AIALMGKSSVILLD
-1604 EPSTGMDPVAR
+1604 EPSAGMDPEAR
-1615 RLLWDIVTW
+1615 RLLWDAVTR

-1670 GNIYILKVKVKI
+1670 GNIYILKVKVKN
-1682 DAQEDKLDG
+1682 DVQDKLEDL
-1691 IKYFITLTFP
+1691 KYFITLTFP
-1701 GSVLKQENQGILTYY
+1701 GSALKQENQGILTYY
-1716 IPSKDNSWGKVFG
+1716 IPSKDSSWGK
-1729 ILEDAKEQF
+1729 
-1738 NLEDYSISQITLEQ
+1738 
-1752 IFLAFGT
+1752 
-1759 PENTEGD
+1759 
-1766 YKERVN
+1766 KERRRRNEGERETECSFSGLVRAHGVSHQPHEKSDHSRDSWADEQTSRDN
-1772 DAKCPPHLLRAAAR
+1772 CCPVARQKEFMKLLYFDMFVQSFCILNWIL